1 MHKSLTHGGSALEDR
16 PVTVDRRS
24 FCALIAAGCPALGLL
39 GCKRREAPSSSA
51 KPCVVEHRTA
61 ANGRVLSQPEWT
73 ALEAACARIIP
84 TDDDPGATEA
94 HVVNYIDAQLSLP
107 HFKSFRHTF
116 SDGLRE
122 LDRQAAG
129 GAFVALSV
137 AKQDQILTRMER
149 GVPMGPSRA
158 GARSNRRRSSKQFFR
173 LLLTFS
179 LEGYLSDPVYGGNRA
194 EAGWRFIGFEVRPPR
209 PRCPYL
215 GWKNS
220 SQTS

>member
-1 MHKSLTHGGSALEDR
+1 
-16 PVTVDRRS
+16 VTVDRRS

-39 GCKRREAPSSSA
+39 GCKRNGAPPSTVPT
-51 KPCVVEHRTA
+51 PCVVEHRTA
-61 ANGRVLSQPEWT
+61 ANGRVLTQPEWT
-73 ALEAACARIIP
+73 TLEAACARIIP

-94 HVVNYIDAQLSLP
+94 NVVNYIDAQLSMP

-116 SDGLRE
+116 SDGLKE
-122 LDRQAAG
+122 LDRLASG
-129 GAFVALSV
+129 GTFVSLPA

-149 GVPMGPSRA
+149 GVRMG
-158 GARSNRRRSSKQFFR
+158 RRRSSRQFFR

-179 LEGYLSDPVYGGNRA
+179 LEGYLSDPVYGGNRDQ
-194 EAGWRFIGFEVRPPR
+194 AGWRFIGFEVRPPR